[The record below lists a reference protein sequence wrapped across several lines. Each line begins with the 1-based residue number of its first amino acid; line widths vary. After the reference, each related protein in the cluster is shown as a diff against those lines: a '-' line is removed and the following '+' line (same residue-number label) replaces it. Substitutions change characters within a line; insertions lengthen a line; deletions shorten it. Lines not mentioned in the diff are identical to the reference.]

1 MARVLEDVESA
12 PIDSRLKAM
21 LRFLEKMTLQPEA
34 MSPLD
39 GDVLRSAGVSAEA
52 AEDAI
57 GVALAFN
64 LIDRLADSFAF
75 EIPPDAYFRG
85 SAPRLLERGYRIV

>member
-1 MARVLEDVESA
+1 VLEDVESA

-21 LRFLEKMTLQPEA
+21 LRFLEKMTLRPQE

-39 GDVLRSAGVSAEA
+39 GDALRAAGVSDEA

-64 LIDRLADSFAF
+64 LIDRLADSFVF
-75 EIPPDAYFRG
+75 EVPPDAFFRG
-85 SAPRLLERGYRIV
+85 SAARLLKNGYGIV

>member
-1 MARVLEDVESA
+1 
-12 PIDSRLKAM
+12 
-21 LRFLEKMTLQPEA
+21 

-39 GDVLRSAGVSAEA
+39 GDALRAAGVSDEA

-57 GVALAFN
+57 GVAVAFN
-64 LIDRLADSFAF
+64 LIDRLADSFDF

-85 SAPRLLERGYRIV
+85 SAPRLLKRGYGIV

>member
-1 MARVLEDVESA
+1 VLEDVESA
-12 PIDSRLKAM
+12 PVDSRLKAM
-21 LRFLEKMTLQPEA
+21 LRFLEKMTLQPEE

-39 GDVLRSAGVSAEA
+39 GDALRAAGVSDEA

-85 SAPRLLERGYRIV
+85 SAPRLLKRGYGIV

>member
-1 MARVLEDVESA
+1 MAQVLEDVESA

-21 LRFLEKMTLQPEA
+21 LRFLEKMTLQPEK
-34 MSPLD
+34 MSRSD
-39 GDVLRSAGVSAEA
+39 GATLRAAGVSDEA

-75 EIPPDAYFRG
+75 QVPPDAYFRG
-85 SAPRLLERGYRIV
+85 SARRLLKRGYGIV

>member
-1 MARVLEDVESA
+1 VLEDVESA

-21 LRFLEKMTLQPEA
+21 LRFLEKMTLRPEG

-39 GDVLRSAGVSAEA
+39 GAALRAAGVSDEA

-75 EIPPDAYFRG
+75 QVPPDAYFRG
-85 SAPRLLERGYRIV
+85 SAPRLLKRGYRIG

>member
-1 MARVLEDVESA
+1 VLEDLESA

-21 LRFLEKMTLQPEA
+21 LRFLEKMTLRPAE
-34 MSPLD
+34 MSPSD
-39 GDVLRSAGVSAEA
+39 GDVLRAAGVSDEA

-64 LIDRLADSFAF
+64 LIDRLADSFVF

-85 SAPRLLERGYRIV
+85 SAERLLKRGYGIV

>member
-1 MARVLEDVESA
+1 MARVLEDLESA
-12 PIDSRLKAM
+12 PIDARLKAM

-34 MSPLD
+34 MSPSD
-39 GDVLRSAGVSAEA
+39 GAALRAAGVSNEA

-57 GVALAFN
+57 GVALVFN

-75 EIPPDAYFRG
+75 EIPPDSVFRRG
-85 SAPRLLERGYRIV
+85 ARFMLKHGYRVV

>member
-1 MARVLEDVESA
+1 VLEDVESA

-21 LRFLEKMTLQPEA
+21 LRFLEKMTLRPEE
-34 MSPLD
+34 MLPSD
-39 GDVLRSAGVSAEA
+39 GAALRAAGISNEA
-52 AEDAI
+52 AKDAI

-85 SAPRLLERGYRIV
+85 SAPRLLKRGYAIV

>member
-21 LRFLEKMTLQPEA
+21 LRFLEKMTLRPEE
-34 MSPLD
+34 MLPLD
-39 GDVLRSAGVSAEA
+39 GDGLRAAGVSDEA

-57 GVALAFN
+57 GVALSFN

-75 EIPPDAYFRG
+75 AIPPDAAFRG
-85 SAPRLLERGYRIV
+85 SAPRLLKHGYGIV